1 MSERFAYFYF
11 MRPEPERVR
20 SVAPRHTA
28 HWRGLLFDDYE
39 GGPFND
45 RSGGLITF
53 RADDLEQ
60 ARAAVAGDPFV
71 TDGLLAEHWLKRWEP
86 QTD

>member
-11 MRPEPERVR
+11 MRREPERIR

-28 HWRGLLFDDYE
+28 HWRGLALDDYE
-39 GGPFND
+39 GGPFDD

-60 ARAAVAGDPFV
+60 ARSAVADDPFV
-71 TDGLLAEHWLKRWEP
+71 TEGLLAEHWLKRWEP
-86 QTD
+86 ATG